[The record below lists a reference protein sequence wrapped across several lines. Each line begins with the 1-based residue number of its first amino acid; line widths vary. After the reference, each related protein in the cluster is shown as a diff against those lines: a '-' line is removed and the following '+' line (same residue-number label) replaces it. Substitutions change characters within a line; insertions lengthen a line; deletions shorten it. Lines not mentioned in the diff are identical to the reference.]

1 MHRNGKT
8 CNFSWFCRFWHPK
21 NPLSKENSV
30 KPAPLGAGRSF
41 LWIFMI
47 FIILVMPVYGVG
59 IGLTPAKINITDVLR
74 GGYAEASIKIST
86 DSENNLS
93 IIKSVDDSEIK
104 EWLSFEPA
112 GKSYI
117 ITKSSPLRLKVIVN
131 PPSNIRNGVYRGRI
145 RFSVGASG
153 EFEGSTGSI
162 AIAAVASD
170 LFINIVDTEILKCTM
185 LGASVSNVE
194 KGDNAE
200 FIVNIRNEGN
210 VIFKPKINIDI
221 WDQSQENIIK
231 TIEYD
236 ETEVKPTIKQDI
248 TVVVSTKDLD
258 IAQYWAEVSA
268 EECGQNKL
276 LTFDVMERGTITTSG
291 VLLAIK
297 NKVWSYVDEIITI
310 TAVFQNTGQKKVSAK
325 FKGNI
330 KLDNE
335 LIKILESEEL
345 DVGVGEIVDF
355 VMHFTP
361 EKPGRYKV
369 NGRFFHD
376 KKQTFEGGSIINV
389 NPKGFDPVTGKYIG
403 EEPKTSNKAYLIS
416 IIIIILVI
424 LIMIK
429 RKRRKMLV

>member
-1 MHRNGKT
+1 MKAQKINL
-8 CNFSWFCRFWHPK
+8 FI
-21 NPLSKENSV
+21 V
-30 KPAPLGAGRSF
+30 V
-41 LWIFMI
+41 FM
-47 FIILVMPVYGVG
+47 ILVMPVYGVG

-86 DSENNLS
+86 DSENNVS
-93 IIKSVDDSEIK
+93 ITRSVDDSEIK
-104 EWLSFEPA
+104 DWLSFEPV
-112 GKSYI
+112 GNYI

-131 PPSNIRNGVYRGRI
+131 PPSDIRNGVYRGRI

-153 EFEGSTGSI
+153 KFEGSTGSI

-185 LGASVSNVE
+185 LGASATNVE
-194 KGDNAE
+194 KGDDAE
-200 FIVNIRNEGN
+200 FIVNIKNEGN
-210 VIFKPKINIDI
+210 VRFKPKINIDI

-231 TIEYD
+231 TIEYG

-248 TVVVSTKDLD
+248 VVGMSTKNLN

-268 EECGQNKL
+268 EECGQTKL

-297 NKVWSYVDEIITI
+297 NKVWSYVGEIITI

-330 KLDNE
+330 KLDNQ
-335 LIKILESEEL
+335 LIEILESEEL
-345 DVGVGEIVDF
+345 DVGVGEIAEF
-355 VMHFTP
+355 IMHFTP
-361 EKPGRYKV
+361 ENPGRYKV
-369 NGRFFHD
+369 NGRFFYD

-389 NPKGFDPVTGKYIG
+389 NPKGFDPVTGKYI
-403 EEPKTSNKAYLIS
+403 EDKSKTSNKAYLIS
-416 IIIIILVI
+416 IIIIILVMF
-424 LIMIK
+424 IMIK
-429 RKRRKMLV
+429 RKRKKMLV